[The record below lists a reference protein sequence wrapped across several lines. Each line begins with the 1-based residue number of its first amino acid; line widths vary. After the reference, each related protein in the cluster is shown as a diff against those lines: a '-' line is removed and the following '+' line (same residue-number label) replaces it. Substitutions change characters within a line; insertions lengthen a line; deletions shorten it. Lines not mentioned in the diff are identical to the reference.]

1 MGHLKAV
8 LILRLSTTHD
18 SYLLKINY
26 PGPVQKMEVNK
37 ITSFPEENSYSHEKD
52 GF

>member
-8 LILRLSTTHD
+8 LILRLSTTHN

-26 PGPVQKMEVNK
+26 SGPVQKMEVNK